1 MVSNLYFVNCKED
14 HMVVGSWVKEIKE
27 SELIDTYSKF
37 SSEYF
42 RVKIGY
48 FWKNRDF
55 SNGVIML
62 NHI

>member
-1 MVSNLYFVNCKED
+1 
-14 HMVVGSWVKEIKE
+14 MVVGSWVKEIKE

-48 FWKNRDF
+48 FWRNRDF